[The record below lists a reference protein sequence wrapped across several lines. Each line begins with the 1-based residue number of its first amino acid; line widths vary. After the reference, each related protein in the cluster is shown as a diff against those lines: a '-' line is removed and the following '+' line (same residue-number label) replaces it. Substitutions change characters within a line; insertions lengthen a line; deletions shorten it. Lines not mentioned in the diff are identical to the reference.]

1 MHEMSLKKRLFVI
14 FGLIAI
20 VPILFFSIIMSLR
33 VSRILTKNTRQ
44 QSLNNLN
51 QVANNLDLGIR
62 AYEDLLYQMYSNDDL
77 VGWADNLNKGENIAV
92 TTSQLR
98 RYLGG
103 LLYSKDY
110 IKSITVLTEN
120 GTIISYD
127 QMTKATY
134 INSWIDNYSLGRD
147 EIYRIVSAD
156 NGMHMFSTEYGTTFA
171 NEDYYL
177 FHVAHRIINYKKL
190 EERYGIVIL
199 SLDENF
205 FEEILMN
212 GREAGAAFTFIVDDG
227 GRLVSRVGDR
237 IGTCEFAGRNGSEE
251 RSRDYEQF
259 VASNAFFDANAY
271 DAFVHTDTELGFDL
285 VNVVNR
291 SIYDDEIKKNVWL
304 VAFFGAVFV
313 LFTTLIIWR
322 VCKSLS
328 ASIDEVVT
336 GMQKVGSDNIPD
348 TVPIGNRMLPEIRTI
363 AHQYNST
370 IQKLNEARASEQEEI
385 ANRQQAEIRMLEAQI
400 NPHFIYN
407 TLDTINWMA
416 IDRDEYDISNA
427 ISAMATIL
435 RYAISDSD
443 KTVTVADE
451 AQWLNKYI
459 YLQQFRLK
467 NKFSCRVDISPDI
480 MDCHIHKLLI
490 QPFVENAIIH
500 GFDGTREVNILEIS
514 MQAENDMLNIVI
526 RDNGKGMSPELV
538 DIVNKGDLN
547 SVTTKAGI
555 GLGNALI
562 RLHKYC
568 NGHEKVLVT
577 SAPGEGTEVRI
588 VFPIEV

>member
-20 VPILFFSIIMSLR
+20 VPILFISLIMSLR
-33 VSRILTKNTRQ
+33 VSKILTRNTRQ
-44 QSLNNLN
+44 LSLNNLN
-51 QVANNLDLGIR
+51 QIANNLDLGIR

-77 VGWADNLNKGENIAV
+77 VGWCDNLNNEENIAV

-110 IKSITVLTEN
+110 IKSITVITEN

-134 INSWIDNYSLGRD
+134 INSWIDTYSLGRD

-156 NGMHMFSTEYGTTFA
+156 NSMHLFSTEYGTSFA

-190 EERYGIVIL
+190 DGRYGIVIL
-199 SLDENF
+199 SLDEDF
-205 FEEILMN
+205 FEEILANDN
-212 GREAGAAFTFIVDDG
+212 GAGNAFTFIVDDA
-227 GRLVSRVGDR
+227 GRLVSRVGEQ
-237 IGTCEFAGRNGSEE
+237 IGETIFDGGNGSETRKQAYSE
-251 RSRDYEQF
+251 F
-259 VASNAFFDANAY
+259 VKATPFFDAKAY
-271 DAFVHTDTELGFDL
+271 EVYIHTDSALGFDI
-285 VNVVNR
+285 VNVLNR
-291 SIYDDEIKKNVWL
+291 STYDDEIKQNIIL
-304 VAFFGAVFV
+304 IISFGAVFV
-313 LFTTLIIWR
+313 LLTIFIIWG
-322 VCKSLS
+322 VCKSLTS
-328 ASIDEVVT
+328 SIDEVVT

-348 TVPIGNRMLPEIRTI
+348 SVPVGSGMLPEIKTI

-370 IQKLNEARASEQEEI
+370 IQKLNEARKSEQEEI

-467 NKFSCRVDISPDI
+467 NKFSCKVDISPDI
-480 MDCHIHKLLI
+480 MDFRIHKLLI

-500 GFDGTREVNILEIS
+500 GFDGTRDVNILEIS
-514 MQAENDMLNIVI
+514 MWAEQGMFNIVI
-526 RDNGKGMSPELV
+526 KDNGKGMAPELA
-538 DIVNKGDLN
+538 DIVNKGELR
-547 SVTTKAGI
+547 SMTTKAGI

-568 NGHEKVLVT
+568 NGLETVHVT

-588 VFPIEV
+588 VFPVEV